1 MNSRKLFFV
10 FVFLCASSS
19 YSQRIQ
25 LPDSLRRMVESDATA
40 FDLRYDIFTYPSGR
54 VVGEGWIYSTHFVP
68 KGSTVRRSEA
78 VNQKIGTWKWYRKNG
93 TLDVDEFTPFSDSS
107 YIHRTYYSKK
117 GKIAFIKSHRPCDNK
132 VRIAHHAILFL
143 PNHFVH
149 TEYYKNS
156 DQIKIKSEQI
166 GLKTIGEYLEYYKN
180 GNLKYKV
187 YYNENSKLHGKYLEW
202 NEDGSLKY
210 ERKYVNGKIQNV
222 DKIE

>member
-1 MNSRKLFFV
+1 M
-10 FVFLCASSS
+10 FLLLAFLLNNVTF
-19 YSQRIQ
+19 SQRIE
-25 LPDSLRRMVESDATA
+25 LPDSLKSVIQFDTTV
-40 FDLRYDIFTYPSGR
+40 FDLRYDFATGSGGR
-54 VVGEGWIYSTHFVP
+54 IIGEGWIYSTHFVP

-117 GKIAFIKSHRPCDNK
+117 GKIAFIKSHRQCDNK

-143 PNHFVH
+143 PNHFVYIA
-149 TEYYKNS
+149 YYKNS
-156 DQIKIKSEQI
+156 DQIKIKCEQI

-180 GNLKYKV
+180 GNLTYKV

-210 ERKYVNGKIQNV
+210 ERTYVNGKIQNV